1 MIIVLN
7 NKSNLTREEFVEY
20 QSELSKIKSKSDIVL
35 CPSTIHIANF
45 YLENI
50 YLGSQNVSKD
60 KNGSH
65 TGEVSALQLKSFDVE
80 YCLVGHSE
88 RREEFNET
96 NTIISQKIKNL
107 LEEGITPILCIG
119 EYTKEKLETTIKI
132 LKRQISTTLKE
143 LTEEEKNKVIIAYEP
158 RWAIGKGKTAKIEEI
173 DKSLKCIKEILP
185 NNALLYGGG
194 VTEYNIKYL
203 NESSILEGYLLGS
216 LSLDINK
223 LKKFLQELEK

>member
-20 QSELSKIKSKSDIVL
+20 QSELSKMKSTSDIVL

-50 YLGSQNVSKD
+50 HLGSQNVSKD

-96 NTIISQKIKNL
+96 NRVISKKIKNL
-107 LEEGITPILCIG
+107 LEENMTPILCIG
-119 EYTKEKLETTIKI
+119 EYTKEELETTIKI
-132 LKRQISTTLKE
+132 LKKQISTTLKE

-158 RWAIGKGKTAKIEEI
+158 RWTIGKGETVKIEEI
-173 DKSLKCIKEILP
+173 DKILKCIKEILP
-185 NNALLYGGG
+185 TNALLYGGG

-203 NESSILEGYLLGS
+203 KESSLLDGYLLGS
-216 LSLDINK
+216 LSLDIDK